1 MKLIDRYNRISLLVT
16 IAIIIVTGFV
26 YYLTI
31 SYILT
36 NRVDRDLLVE
46 ENEIFAYVKLN
57 KALPQVFKSDGLK
70 IRFVPS
76 ATDDI
81 ARSFGNAMFYNEEEN
96 EQEAGR
102 MLTSSVKVGGKTYR
116 IEIIE
121 SKVETEYLIR
131 FIFFITL
138 GIILVLLTL
147 LLIINRIL
155 VRRLWKPF
163 YRILEGIKLFNLA
176 DKNGINPV
184 TSDIDE
190 FRDLNVEVTAMSGRV
205 MNDYQSL
212 KGFVENAA
220 HELMTPLAVI
230 NSKLDTLMQV
240 GEMTDKQGEI
250 ISEVYHT
257 VGRLKKLNRSMLLL
271 SRIENKLMAER
282 ETIDLAEFIDDKL
295 NEFQELLAERGIGIS
310 KDLKPCPVTI
320 NRDLLTVMLNNLL
333 GNAILHNTAN
343 GQIEIRLNQNELVI
357 SNTGANT
364 ALNEQKV
371 LQRFYKSPE
380 SEGSGL
386 GLTLVKEICDSYG
399 YLFGYSFEAGL
410 HLFEIKFQ

>member
-36 NRVDRDLLVE
+36 NRVDRDLVVE

-57 KALPQVFKSDGLK
+57 DKLPQVFKSDGLK
-70 IRFVPS
+70 IRFTAS
-76 ATDDI
+76 ATDSI
-81 ARSFGNAMFYNEEEN
+81 TRTFGNTLFYNEEEN

-102 MLTSSVKVGGKTYR
+102 MLTSSVKVEGKTYR
-116 IEIIE
+116 IEITE

-163 YRILEGIKLFNLA
+163 YRILEGIKLFNVA
-176 DKNGINPV
+176 DKNGIHPV
-184 TSDIDE
+184 ASNIDE
-190 FRDLNVEVTAMSGRV
+190 FRDLNMEVTAMSGRV

-240 GEMTDKQGEI
+240 GEMTDKQGAI
-250 ISEVYHT
+250 ISEVYDT

-271 SRIENKLMAER
+271 SRIENKLLAEP
-282 ETIDLAEFIDDKL
+282 EIIDLLGFIEHKISEFH
-295 NEFQELLAERGIGIS
+295 ELLAERDIVVNQ
-310 KDLKPCPVTI
+310 DLQPCQVTI

-333 GNAILHNTAN
+333 GNAILHNIKN
-343 GQIEIRLNQNELVI
+343 GNIGIRLNKNELLI
-357 SNTGANT
+357 ANTGSGT

-371 LQRFYKSPE
+371 LQRFYKSSE

-386 GLTLVKEICDSYG
+386 GLTLVKEICDNYG
-399 YLFGYSFEAGL
+399 YVFNYNFKDGL
-410 HLFEIKFQ
+410 HAFEIKFQ